1 LAQRFDACDVWWA
14 PVATLAEVV
23 ADPQAQAIGAF
34 VAQPGMDGAPPIRTV
49 ATPVDFSGADGAP
62 RAGAPALGEHTGAVL
77 RELGIEPGGAADGP

>member
-1 LAQRFDACDVWWA
+1 VLGWA
-14 PVATLAEVV
+14 DLPRGL
-23 ADPQAQAIGAF
+23 G
-34 VAQPGMDGAPPIRTV
+34 PGGAPIPAYR